1 MGELFIVVVKVNDVV
16 QGIAPFYRCKTR
28 AMKLRYVS
36 TLRFIGSG
44 GDTSPDDLG
53 LLHGDDFED
62 IVTDMVCDSV
72 FNVSECTRFQLTDMA
87 ENSELVKKLLST
99 NQEKQWGRPLERQ
112 QNRRVNPLPETIEAF
127 EKSLS
132 KNARKQRK
140 RRRNKLY
147 DSGESVKFI
156 PCQTYSD
163 IDTAYVN
170 LLRLH
175 NLRHVNSG
183 GSDSFQTDRYRE
195 FHLATMKQAL
205 DNKELRLMSLVIDGK
220 TVGVEYAF
228 LCKDIL
234 SFFQTGFDPEFKHLS
249 PGHLLMMETID
260 RGIEDGARRID
271 LLKGDYEYK
280 QTYAKLSQTTIDL
293 EFWKNPLIATI
304 ARILRSLTTISLRS

>member
-1 MGELFIVVVKVNDVV
+1 
-16 QGIAPFYRCKTR
+16 
-28 AMKLRYVS
+28 
-36 TLRFIGSG
+36 
-44 GDTSPDDLG
+44 DLG

-163 IDTAYVN
+163 IDSAYVN

-195 FHLATMKQAL
+195 FHLAAMKQAL

-220 TVGVEYAF
+220 
-228 LCKDIL
+228 
-234 SFFQTGFDPEFKHLS
+234 
-249 PGHLLMMETID
+249 
-260 RGIEDGARRID
+260 
-271 LLKGDYEYK
+271 
-280 QTYAKLSQTTIDL
+280 
-293 EFWKNPLIATI
+293 
-304 ARILRSLTTISLRS
+304 